1 MNDVLHSTLCK
12 TPSIFNLSSSTT
24 NCSFPSTC
32 TLKIWQD
39 DRYGPHLPWTR
50 IRASV
55 ERSKTASGISSMLPT
70 HTRRLLQINTWGTSS
85 SFVFRGPIMAKID
98 PASAPIFNIRSICA
112 RISPCP
118 DNDIAPQLCNW
129 RENISTINQPK
140 GSDIGVESKPGKD
153 LLRRHQ
159 NPRWIVI
166 ALSTHYEQD
175 SWCNISL
182 SEHWSTWSWLVW
194 PEKWKHWSETNSHPV
209 RRHIS
214 ARLSFSS
221 IELSSMG

>member
-1 MNDVLHSTLCK
+1 MTDTGHTCPEQGSGPALSDPNRLGDLLNATDSHTE
-12 TPSIFNLSSSTT
+12 TPSNKHLRTIIIICVQRTDHGQNRSGQRT
-24 NCSFPSTC
+24 CS
-32 TLKIWQD
+32 
-39 DRYGPHLPWTR
+39 
-50 IRASV
+50 V
-55 ERSKTASGISSMLPT
+55 
-70 HTRRLLQINTWGTSS
+70 
-85 SFVFRGPIMAKID
+85 
-98 PASAPIFNIRSICA
+98 PIFNIRSICA